1 MGRVVVYIYVDL
13 TFGNAFSHYTYIHIY
28 IQLMKPVLE
37 KKINKRK

>member
-13 TFGNAFSHYTYIHIY
+13 TFGNAFSHYTYMY